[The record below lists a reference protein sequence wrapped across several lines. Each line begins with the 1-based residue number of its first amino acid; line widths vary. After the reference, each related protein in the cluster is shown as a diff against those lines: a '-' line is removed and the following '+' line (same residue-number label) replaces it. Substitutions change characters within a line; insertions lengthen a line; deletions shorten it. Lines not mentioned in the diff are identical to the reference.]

1 MNNLLKNLK
10 DYWVIIIFFGSFVV
24 TWTNFSNSIASQDK
38 RITALEDSNKDI
50 LVTLQK
56 IEVDVAVVRTK
67 LEK

>member
-24 TWTNFSNSIASQDK
+24 TWTNFSNAIADHNK
-38 RITALEDSNKDI
+38 RITVLEDSNKDI
-50 LVTLQK
+50 LITLQK